1 MDFLSLEIMMRR
13 AQQRHLVSFLQQPL
27 MSEQRRIIEVDSQ
40 GRVQSVESPGAH
52 ETRERLRKL
61 AWLFDSSISIPGT
74 RFTVGLD
81 ALIGLIPVLGD
92 LIGVA
97 LSSLI
102 IAEAN
107 RLGAPKSVLWRMA
120 GNVGIEGLVGMVPFA
135 GDVLD
140 AVFKA
145 NQRNVKLLDAW
156 YQNPGKTER
165 ASRWFG
171 VLLVATAVLFLGLS
185 IYTGF
190 AILRWVVG
198 LF

>member
-1 MDFLSLEIMMRR
+1 MAARG
-13 AQQRHLVSFLQQPL
+13 
-27 MSEQRRIIEVDSQ
+27 RIIEVDSQ
-40 GRVQSVESPGAH
+40 GRVQSVEAPEVH
-52 ETRERLRKL
+52 EARERLKKL
-61 AWLFDSSISIPGT
+61 AWLFDSSIPIPGT

-102 IAEAN
+102 LAEAN

-140 AVFKA
+140 AAFKA

-171 VLLVATAVLFLGLS
+171 VLLVAGAVLFLGLS

-190 AILRWVVG
+190 LVLRWVVG

>member
-1 MDFLSLEIMMRR
+1 V
-13 AQQRHLVSFLQQPL
+13 QR
-27 MSEQRRIIEVDSQ
+27 
-40 GRVQSVESPGAH
+40 VEARGAH
-52 ETRERLRKL
+52 EAREQLKKL
-61 AWLFDSSISIPGT
+61 AWLLDSSIYIPGT

-97 LSSLI
+97 PPSLI
-102 IAEAN
+102 LAEAN
-107 RLGAPKSVLWRMA
+107 RLGASKSVLWRMA

-145 NQRNVKLLDAW
+145 NQKNVKLLDAW

-171 VLLVATAVLFLGLS
+171 ALLVAMAVLFLGLS
-185 IYTGF
+185 TYIGF
-190 AILRWVVG
+190 AILRWAVG

>member
-1 MDFLSLEIMMRR
+1 VQRGVE
-13 AQQRHLVSFLQQPL
+13 RHLVSFLQQHEH
-27 MSEQRRIIEVDSQ
+27 MSGRGRIIEIDSQ
-40 GRVQSVESPGAH
+40 GRVQSVEAPEVH
-52 ETRERLRKL
+52 EARERLRKL
-61 AWLFDSSISIPGT
+61 AWLFDSSIPIPGT
-74 RFTVGLD
+74 RITVGLD

-102 IAEAN
+102 LAEAN

-140 AVFKA
+140 AAFKA

-171 VLLVATAVLFLGLS
+171 VLLVAMAVLFLGLS

-190 AILRWVVG
+190 LFLRWVVG

>member
-1 MDFLSLEIMMRR
+1 
-13 AQQRHLVSFLQQPL
+13 
-27 MSEQRRIIEVDSQ
+27 MSERGRIIEVDSR
-40 GRVQSVESPGAH
+40 GRVHSVEAA
-52 ETRERLRKL
+52 EAREACERLKKL
-61 AWLFDSSISIPGT
+61 AWLLDSSIAIPGI

-81 ALIGLIPVLGD
+81 AVIGLIPVLGD

-102 IAEAN
+102 IAEAS

-120 GNVGIEGLVGMVPFA
+120 GNAGIEGFVGMVPFA

-171 VLLVATAVLFLGLS
+171 VLLVAIVALFIGLS

-190 AILRWVVG
+190 VIMRWAVG

>member
-1 MDFLSLEIMMRR
+1 MRQR
-13 AQQRHLVSFLQQPL
+13 EQRHLVSFLPQPL
-27 MSEQRRIIEVDSQ
+27 MQGRGRIIEVDSRR
-40 GRVQSVESPGAH
+40 RVHSVEAAGAH
-52 ETRERLRKL
+52 EARERLKKL
-61 AWLFDSSISIPGT
+61 AWLFDSSIAIPGT

-81 ALIGLIPVLGD
+81 ALIELIPVLGD

-102 IAEAN
+102 IAEAS

-145 NQRNVKLLDAW
+145 NQRDVKLLDAW
-156 YQNPGKTER
+156 YQIQGKRSAR
-165 ASRWFG
+165 AAGS
-171 VLLVATAVLFLGLS
+171 VCFLS
-185 IYTGF
+185 QSQFCSSDCRFIP
-190 AILRWVVG
+190 AS
-198 LF
+198 

>member
-1 MDFLSLEIMMRR
+1 
-13 AQQRHLVSFLQQPL
+13 
-27 MSEQRRIIEVDSQ
+27 MSGQGRIIEVDSR
-40 GRVQSVESPGAH
+40 GRVQSVEAPEVH
-52 ETRERLRKL
+52 EARERLRKL
-61 AWLFDSSISIPGT
+61 AWLFDSSIPIPGT
-74 RFTVGLD
+74 RLTVGLD

-102 IAEAN
+102 LAEAN
-107 RLGAPKSVLWRMA
+107 RLGAPRSVLWRMA

-135 GDVLD
+135 GDILD
-140 AVFKA
+140 AAFKA

-171 VLLVATAVLFLGLS
+171 ALLIAIAVLFLGLS

-190 AILRWVVG
+190 LILRWIVG

>member
-1 MDFLSLEIMMRR
+1 MER
-13 AQQRHLVSFLQQPL
+13 QLVPFLQQPV
-27 MSEQRRIIEVDSQ
+27 MQERGRIIEVDSR
-40 GRVQSVESPGAH
+40 GRVQSVESPEAH
-52 ETRERLRKL
+52 AARERLKKL
-61 AWLFDSSISIPGT
+61 AWLLDSSIVIPGT
-74 RFTVGLD
+74 RFSIGLD
-81 ALIGLIPVLGD
+81 PLIGLIPVLGD

-102 IAEAN
+102 LAEAN

-135 GDVLD
+135 GDVVD
-140 AVFKA
+140 AAFKA

-165 ASRWFG
+165 ASRWLG
-171 VLLVATAVLFLGLS
+171 VLVVAVAVSFAALS

-190 AILRWVVG
+190 VILRWAVG

>member
-1 MDFLSLEIMMRR
+1 
-13 AQQRHLVSFLQQPL
+13 
-27 MSEQRRIIEVDSQ
+27 MSGRGRIIEVDPQ
-40 GRVQSVESPGAH
+40 GRVRSVEAPGAR
-52 ETRERLRKL
+52 EARERLKKL
-61 AWLFDSSISIPGT
+61 AWLFDSSIAIPGT

-81 ALIGLIPVLGD
+81 ALVGLIPVLGD

-97 LSSLI
+97 MSSFIL
-102 IAEAN
+102 AEAN

-140 AVFKA
+140 AAFKA

-171 VLLVATAVLFLGLS
+171 VLLVAIVVLFLGLS

-190 AILRWVVG
+190 VILRWVVG

>member
-1 MDFLSLEIMMRR
+1 
-13 AQQRHLVSFLQQPL
+13 
-27 MSEQRRIIEVDSQ
+27 MSERGRIIEVDSQ

-52 ETRERLRKL
+52 EARERLRTL

-102 IAEAN
+102 LAEAN

-171 VLLVATAVLFLGLS
+171 VLLIATAVLFLGLS
-185 IYTGF
+185 IYAGF
-190 AILRWVVG
+190 VILRWAVS

>member
-1 MDFLSLEIMMRR
+1 MRPGVATSR
-13 AQQRHLVSFLQQPL
+13 SANEAAQRKKAFERLDR
-27 MSEQRRIIEVDSQ
+27 E
-40 GRVQSVESPGAH
+40 GSVEAAAAH
-52 ETRERLRKL
+52 EARERLKKL
-61 AWLFDSSISIPGT
+61 AWLLDSSISIPGT

-81 ALIGLIPVLGD
+81 ALIGLVPVLGD

-102 IAEAN
+102 LAEAN

-120 GNVGIEGLVGMVPFA
+120 GNVAIEGLVGMVPFA
-135 GDVLD
+135 GDIVD
-140 AVFKA
+140 AAFKA
-145 NQRNVKLLDAW
+145 NQRNVKLLEAW

-171 VLLVATAVLFLGLS
+171 VLLVAIAVLFLGLS

-190 AILRWVVG
+190 VILRWFVG

>member
-1 MDFLSLEIMMRR
+1 MAARG
-13 AQQRHLVSFLQQPL
+13 
-27 MSEQRRIIEVDSQ
+27 RIIEVDSQ
-40 GRVQSVESPGAH
+40 GRVQSVEAPEVH
-52 ETRERLRKL
+52 EARERLKKL
-61 AWLFDSSISIPGT
+61 AWLFDSSIPIPGT

-81 ALIGLIPVLGD
+81 ALVGLIPVLGD

-97 LSSLI
+97 MSSLI
-102 IAEAN
+102 LAEAN
-107 RLGAPKSVLWRMA
+107 RLGAPRSVLWRMA
-120 GNVGIEGLVGMVPFA
+120 GNVGIEGVVGMVPFA

-171 VLLVATAVLFLGLS
+171 VLLVAGAVLFLGLS

-190 AILRWVVG
+190 LVLRWVVG

>member
-1 MDFLSLEIMMRR
+1 MQGRG
-13 AQQRHLVSFLQQPL
+13 
-27 MSEQRRIIEVDSQ
+27 RIIEVDSQ
-40 GRVQSVESPGAH
+40 GRVQSVEAAGAH
-52 ETRERLRKL
+52 EARERLKKL

-102 IAEAN
+102 LAEAN

-140 AVFKA
+140 AAFKA

-171 VLLVATAVLFLGLS
+171 VLLVAMAVLFLGLS

-190 AILRWVVG
+190 VILRWAVG

>member
-1 MDFLSLEIMMRR
+1 
-13 AQQRHLVSFLQQPL
+13 
-27 MSEQRRIIEVDSQ
+27 MSGRGRIIEVDSQ
-40 GRVQSVESPGAH
+40 GRVQSVEAPEAR
-52 ETRERLRKL
+52 EVRERLRQL
-61 AWLFDSSISIPGT
+61 AWLFDSSIAIPGT

-97 LSSLI
+97 LSSFIL
-102 IAEAN
+102 AEAN

-120 GNVGIEGLVGMVPFA
+120 GNVSLEGLVGMVPFA
-135 GDVLD
+135 GDVVD
-140 AVFKA
+140 AAFKA
-145 NQRNVKLLDAW
+145 NQRNVRLLDAW
-156 YQNPGKTER
+156 YQSPGKTER

-171 VLLVATAVLFLGLS
+171 VLLVAGAVLLLGLS

-190 AILRWVVG
+190 LVLRWVVG

>member
-1 MDFLSLEIMMRR
+1 
-13 AQQRHLVSFLQQPL
+13 
-27 MSEQRRIIEVDSQ
+27 MSGRGRIIEIDSQ
-40 GRVQSVESPGAH
+40 GRVQSVEAPEVH
-52 ETRERLRKL
+52 EARERLRKL
-61 AWLFDSSISIPGT
+61 AWLFDSSIPIPGT
-74 RFTVGLD
+74 RITVGLD

-102 IAEAN
+102 LAEAN

-140 AVFKA
+140 AAFKA

-171 VLLVATAVLFLGLS
+171 VLLVAMAVLFLGLS

-190 AILRWVVG
+190 LFLRWVVG

>member
-1 MDFLSLEIMMRR
+1 M
-13 AQQRHLVSFLQQPL
+13 AGPG
-27 MSEQRRIIEVDSQ
+27 RIIEVDSK
-40 GRVQSVESPGAH
+40 GRVQSVEEPEVHAA
-52 ETRERLRKL
+52 RERLKKL
-61 AWLFDSSISIPGT
+61 AWLLDSSIAIRGT

-81 ALIGLIPVLGD
+81 AVIGLIPVLGD

-97 LSSLI
+97 LSSFIL
-102 IAEAN
+102 AEAN

-165 ASRWFG
+165 GSRWFG
-171 VLLVATAVLFLGLS
+171 VLLIANAALFLGLS

-190 AILRWVVG
+190 VILRWAVG

>member
-1 MDFLSLEIMMRR
+1 MQGRG
-13 AQQRHLVSFLQQPL
+13 
-27 MSEQRRIIEVDSQ
+27 RIIEVDSK
-40 GRVQSVESPGAH
+40 GRVQSVEAPEAH
-52 ETRERLRKL
+52 EARERLKKL
-61 AWLFDSSISIPGT
+61 AWLLDSSISIPGT
-74 RFTVGLD
+74 RYTVGLD
-81 ALIGLIPVLGD
+81 ALVGLIPVLGD

-97 LSSLI
+97 LSSFIL
-102 IAEAN
+102 AEAN

-120 GNVGIEGLVGMVPFA
+120 GNVGIEGVVGMVPFA

-156 YQNPGKTER
+156 YQNPVKTER

-171 VLLVATAVLFLGLS
+171 VLLIAAAVLFLGLS

-190 AILRWVVG
+190 VILRWALG

>member
-1 MDFLSLEIMMRR
+1 MEGRGR
-13 AQQRHLVSFLQQPL
+13 V
-27 MSEQRRIIEVDSQ
+27 IEVDSQ
-40 GRVQSVESPGAH
+40 GRVQSVEAPEVH
-52 ETRERLRKL
+52 EARERLKKL
-61 AWLFDSSISIPGT
+61 AWLFDSSIPIPGT

-81 ALIGLIPVLGD
+81 ALVGLIPVLGD

-97 LSSLI
+97 MSSLI
-102 IAEAN
+102 LAEAN
-107 RLGAPKSVLWRMA
+107 RLGAPRSVLWRMA
-120 GNVGIEGLVGMVPFA
+120 GNVGIEGVVGMVPFA

-171 VLLVATAVLFLGLS
+171 VLIVAVAVLFLGLS
-185 IYTGF
+185 MYTGF
-190 AILRWVVG
+190 LILRWIVG

>member
-1 MDFLSLEIMMRR
+1 
-13 AQQRHLVSFLQQPL
+13 
-27 MSEQRRIIEVDSQ
+27 MSGQGRIIEVDSQ
-40 GRVQSVESPGAH
+40 GRVQSVEAPGVH
-52 ETRERLRKL
+52 EARERLKKL
-61 AWLFDSSISIPGT
+61 AWLLDSSISIPGT
-74 RFTVGLD
+74 RFTVGFD
-81 ALIGLIPVLGD
+81 ALVGLIPVLGD

-102 IAEAN
+102 IAEAS

-140 AVFKA
+140 AAFKA
-145 NQRNVKLLDAW
+145 NQKNVALLEAW

-171 VLLVATAVLFLGLS
+171 VLLVASAVLLLGLS

-190 AILRWVVG
+190 VILRWAVS

>member
-1 MDFLSLEIMMRR
+1 
-13 AQQRHLVSFLQQPL
+13 
-27 MSEQRRIIEVDSQ
+27 MSERGRIIEVDSRGQ
-40 GRVQSVESPGAH
+40 VRSVEAPGAR
-52 ETRERLRKL
+52 EARERLKTL
-61 AWLFDSSISIPGT
+61 AWLLDSSISIPGT

-102 IAEAN
+102 LAEAN
-107 RLGAPKSVLWRMA
+107 RLGAPRSVLWRMA
-120 GNVGIEGLVGMVPFA
+120 GNVGVEGLVGMVPFA

-171 VLLVATAVLFLGLS
+171 VLLIASAVLFVGLS

-190 AILRWVVG
+190 VILRWVVS

>member
-1 MDFLSLEIMMRR
+1 MQGRG
-13 AQQRHLVSFLQQPL
+13 
-27 MSEQRRIIEVDSQ
+27 RIIEVDSR
-40 GRVQSVESPGAH
+40 GRVQSVEAQEAH
-52 ETRERLRKL
+52 EARERLRKL
-61 AWLFDSSISIPGT
+61 AWLFDSSIPIPGT
-74 RFTVGLD
+74 RLTVGLD

-102 IAEAN
+102 LAEAN
-107 RLGAPKSVLWRMA
+107 RLGAPRSVLWRMA

-135 GDVLD
+135 GDILD
-140 AVFKA
+140 AAFKA

-171 VLLVATAVLFLGLS
+171 VLIVAVAVLFLGLS
-185 IYTGF
+185 MYTGF
-190 AILRWVVG
+190 LILRWIVG